1 MLKKLTNLGW
11 NIYHKFRKSNFTGK
25 FKNQEEIKKIP
36 CGAIGHVFG
45 SNKLTA
51 LFQELKTGEKDMPTH
66 TIMYLGSGKHT
77 IAEAD
82 VYFSKSRL
90 ERYAKSKVV
99 FHYFKDM
106 HVDELDEVKNR
117 IYYLLGKKM
126 VYDFMGYVG
135 FVTREIS
142 FLRKIKL
149 LSASNTTVFCSD
161 GTVVVYHGD
170 QDNNDD
176 DIAEWTLMRN
186 ISVEYIANKNTP
198 ADIYLFLDQLV
209 ELMPEKVGRIIL
221 YPIE

>member
-1 MLKKLTNLGW
+1 MGNKLNSWLW
-11 NIYHKFRKSNFTGK
+11 SLYHKFRKQNYRGK

-45 SNKLTA
+45 SNVLTKKV
-51 LFQELKTGEKDMPTH
+51 QELMTGEKDMPTH
-66 TIMYLGSGKHT
+66 TIMYLGGGNHT

-82 VYFSKSRL
+82 VYFSKNKL
-90 ERYAKSKVV
+90 ERYAQSKVV

-106 HVDELDEVKNR
+106 YVEELEEIKSR
-117 IYYLLGKKM
+117 IYYLLDKKM

-135 FVTREIS
+135 FVTRKIS
-142 FLRKIKL
+142 LLRKIKL

-170 QDNNDD
+170 QNNNDD
-176 DIAEWTLMRN
+176 EIAEWTLMRN
-186 ISVEYIANKNTP
+186 ISVEYEANKNTP